1 LKQLADAFGG
11 LAYSMVQELEVV
23 QGLEATN
30 WWRARG

>member
-11 LAYSMVQELEVV
+11 LAYSMVQELE
-23 QGLEATN
+23 ATN